1 MASSNPTIGALAAV
15 TPVTQVQPVAAGVAA
30 ALNKARPNAKGAAA
44 QDTVAISPNAA
55 KTVDEQVLL
64 LSAEGESAQAIAA
77 LLGISVQAVAS
88 YLS

>member
-1 MASSNPTIGALAAV
+1 MASSNPTNGALAAV
-15 TPVTQVQPVAAGVAA
+15 TAVTQVQPVAAGVAA
-30 ALNKARPNAKGAAA
+30 ALNKSRPNAKGAAP
-44 QDTVAISPNAA
+44 QDTVAISSNAT

-77 LLGISVQAVAS
+77 LLGISVQAVNS

>member
-1 MASSNPTIGALAAV
+1 MAATNPTIGALAAATAV
-15 TPVTQVQPVAAGVAA
+15 APAQPVAAGVAA
-30 ALNKARPNAKGAAA
+30 ALNKAAPNTKGAAP

-55 KTVDEQVLL
+55 KTVDQQVQL

-77 LLGISVQAVAS
+77 LLGITVQDVNN